1 MAVVILA
8 VNLADSLSLA
18 DHLIRVRHGQP
29 QEAFDR
35 VRFSEL
41 PADAPWRSLYRAFPD
56 HQKEE
61 LP

>member
-1 MAVVILA
+1 MILA

-18 DHLIRVRHGQP
+18 DRLIRVRRGRP

-35 VRFSEL
+35 VHFNDL
-41 PADAPWRSLYRAFPD
+41 PADAPWRSLYRSVSET
-56 HQKEE
+56 QKEE